1 MYCFSIMTHFL
12 PAQLTHQ
19 KIKKVVITKSVTTT
33 RSGAGDRTRF
43 AFSFPLGKKII
54 AWFPPSREP
63 AAVHWTTA
71 FRWVRVRRLCTKQ
84 KREAAGLPFL
94 IGAGDR
100 TRFAFSFPLG
110 KKMMERLG
118 LALAGSAEC
127 ALHLNGFESRHFLP
141 TTKGTPLGC
150 LLSLVPV
157 TGLEP
162 VRCRQ
167 RWILSPLRL
176 PFHHTGMVLI

>member
-1 MYCFSIMTHFL
+1 
-12 PAQLTHQ
+12 
-19 KIKKVVITKSVTTT
+19 
-33 RSGAGDRTRF
+33 
-43 AFSFPLGKKII
+43 
-54 AWFPPSREP
+54 
-63 AAVHWTTA
+63 
-71 FRWVRVRRLCTKQ
+71 
-84 KREAAGLPFL
+84 
-94 IGAGDR
+94 
-100 TRFAFSFPLG
+100 
-110 KKMMERLG
+110 MMERLG

-141 TTKGTPLGC
+141 KTKGTPLGC